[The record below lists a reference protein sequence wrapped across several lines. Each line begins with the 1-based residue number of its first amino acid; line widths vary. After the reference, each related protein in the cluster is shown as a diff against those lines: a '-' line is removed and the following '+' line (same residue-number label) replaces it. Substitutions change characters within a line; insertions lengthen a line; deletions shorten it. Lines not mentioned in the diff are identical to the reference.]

1 MNKNMNILQKLKNL
15 GNDLKSEISVL
26 LFSLSFI
33 LVMIVGALGFV
44 FPTSLLVYFLLI
56 FSVSAFIVSLFAISD
71 AD

>member
-15 GNDLKSEISVL
+15 GDDIKSEISVL

-33 LVMIVGALGFV
+33 LVIIVGALGFV
-44 FPTSLLVYFLLI
+44 FPASLLVYFLLI
-56 FSVSAFIVSLFAISD
+56 FSVPAFIVSLFAISG